1 MRCGAAMQANMFQ
14 ASRFEFRF
22 RFLLHGLIYA
32 IGLYAPWNAL
42 VHYDTIRT
50 WQFLAAQLNRAGLA
64 GFSGATIGVLVA
76 AIVLVSAGALVRTW
90 GAAYLGAA
98 AVHDGRL
105 VGDAV
110 VAAGPY
116 RYVRNP
122 LYLGTVLH
130 TLGLCVLMP
139 PTGAVFCVVL
149 IVVLQLR
156 LIGAEEAF
164 LRVQLGESY
173 VAYCALVPPLIPA
186 LKARVATS
194 AVKPM
199 WGSALVSELY
209 FWGSAISFA
218 ALGWRYNAQ
227 QVLQGVIVSLGVSM
241 VARGFLPG
249 RATSVET
256 PSETV

>member
-1 MRCGAAMQANMFQ
+1 MR
-14 ASRFEFRF
+14 ASKFEFRF

-32 IGLYAPWNAL
+32 IGLYAPWNL
-42 VHYDTIRT
+42 LLHYDTIRT

-64 GFSGATIGVLVA
+64 GFSGATIGVLIA
-76 AIVLVSAGALVRTW
+76 AIVLTLAGALVRTW
-90 GAAYLGAA
+90 GAGYLGAA
-98 AVHDGRL
+98 TVHDGRL

-139 PTGAVFCVVL
+139 PTGALFCVVL

-156 LIGAEEAF
+156 LIGAEEPF
-164 LRVQLGESY
+164 LRAQLGESY
-173 VAYCALVPPLIPA
+173 VAYCALVPRLVPA
-186 LKARVATS
+186 LKAKVAAS
-194 AVKPM
+194 KVRAM

-209 FWGSAISFA
+209 FWGTTISFA

-227 QVLQGVIVSLGVSM
+227 LVLQGVIVSLGVSM

-249 RATSVET
+249 RAVAAET
-256 PSETV
+256 PSETS